1 MLVATSIL
9 MLLRSRFRGRGAL
22 SMESRRTG
30 CHQVRPEDENDNGLK
45 ENVCRGE
52 KELENDEGVELRTRR
67 HYQEVGQ
74 EAWQSGGSV
83 AKRKQDNKAVVRGGS
98 GVGGGGGRRRGGG
111 GGEAGGEAAGGGEEA
126 EYEHEEQGHWHC
138 EQDGGDLNH
147 ICEVPSHGT
156 GV

>member
-1 MLVATSIL
+1 MSMLVAMSML
-9 MLLRSRFRGRGAL
+9 MLLRSRFRGRGTL

-30 CHQVRPEDENDNGLK
+30 CHQVRPENENDNGLK

-83 AKRKQDNKAVVRGGS
+83 AKRKQHNKAVVGG
-98 GVGGGGGRRRGGG
+98 GCRVGGDEGD
-111 GGEAGGEAAGGGEEA
+111 
-126 EYEHEEQGHWHC
+126 QGP
-138 EQDGGDLNH
+138 GGDRH
-147 ICEVPSHGT
+147 ARA
-156 GV
+156 